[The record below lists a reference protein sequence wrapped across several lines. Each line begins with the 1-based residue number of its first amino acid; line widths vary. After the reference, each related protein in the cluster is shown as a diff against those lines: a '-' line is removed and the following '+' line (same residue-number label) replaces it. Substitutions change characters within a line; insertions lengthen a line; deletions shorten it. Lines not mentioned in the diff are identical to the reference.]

1 METDDYIVYHYCCC
15 HVLILVLILVVIVLV
30 SSTNTNSFFQYRTAH
45 KMVARL
51 GHGCVYANVVEIKA
65 RRTFFEMRLFVLNSS
80 DLQVTGI

>member
-45 KMVARL
+45 KMAARL

-65 RRTFFEMRLFVLNSS
+65 RRTFFEMRLFVLN
-80 DLQVTGI
+80 